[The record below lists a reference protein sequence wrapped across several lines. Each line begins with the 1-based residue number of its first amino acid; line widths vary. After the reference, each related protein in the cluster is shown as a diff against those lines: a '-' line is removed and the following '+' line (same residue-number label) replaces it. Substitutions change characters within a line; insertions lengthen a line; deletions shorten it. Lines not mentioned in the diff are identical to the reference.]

1 MQGFKGYLTTDGYSA
16 YAGLPDVVNAGC
28 WAHARRKFDEAI
40 KASGGKKKNPKA
52 LEGLEFI
59 TKLYHIERDLKDHE
73 PQSRYD
79 ERLLHSKPV
88 LEAFLAWLQA
98 TSQESLSQ
106 THLGKAINYCLKQ
119 WKPLNTFLLDGRLE
133 IDNNRT
139 ERSIKAFV
147 IARKNFMFCVAPYSA
162 KASAIT
168 FSLIESA
175 KENGLKPFE
184 YLKYILE
191 ELPNARAKDL
201 DKYMPWSKDIP
212 EHCKTPKR
220 R

>member
-1 MQGFKGYLTTDGYSA
+1 LTS
-16 YAGLPDVVNAGC
+16 NS

-59 TKLYHIERDLKDHE
+59 NKLYDVEKELKDKTPKE
-73 PQSRYD
+73 RIE
-79 ERLLHSKPV
+79 ERLLRSKPL
-88 LEAFLAWLQA
+88 LEAFSTWLQT
-98 TSQESLSQ
+98 TSQESLPQ
-106 THLGKAINYCLKQ
+106 THLGKAISYCLKQ
-119 WKPLNTFLLDGRLE
+119 WEPLNTFLLDGRLE

-147 IARKNFMFCVAPYSA
+147 IARKNFLFCVAPYGA

-184 YLKYILE
+184 YLKYLLE
-191 ELPNARAKDL
+191 ELPNATTQDL
-201 DKYMPWSKDIP
+201 DKFMPWSEDIP
-212 EHCKTPKR
+212 EHCRTPEKK
-220 R
+220 